1 MFTEDAAAIAAEA
14 IRTVTAKMQTELER
28 GRRSARF
35 DANDFVDLMLAIADE
50 IDARVE
56 TATKGGA

>member
-14 IRTVTAKMQTELER
+14 IRTVTAKVQTELEA
-28 GRRSARF
+28 GRRSARI
-35 DANDFVDLMLAIADE
+35 DAHDLVDLLLAIADE
-50 IDARVE
+50 IEARVE